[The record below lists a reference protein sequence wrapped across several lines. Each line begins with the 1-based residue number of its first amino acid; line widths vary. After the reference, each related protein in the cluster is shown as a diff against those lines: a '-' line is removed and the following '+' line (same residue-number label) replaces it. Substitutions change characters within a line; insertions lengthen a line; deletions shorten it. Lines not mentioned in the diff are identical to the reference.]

1 MCWPVS
7 VCVCV
12 QGSVFD
18 MTTLGHT
25 HLEASGMQGAESDS
39 ALSQDPAMRSEPHTV
54 EHTSCSLA
62 AFLTHIMHY
71 CYATE
76 LPLTPPSV
84 EGAGACLPPLLLQ
97 PPPPSQCPGAG
108 SLFGGGEHGTALADE
123 VLFCRNACTVCSVVR
138 CSWLNS
144 ISRRSRPSELGKHI
158 SVHP

>member
-18 MTTLGHT
+18 MTTLG

-62 AFLTHIMHY
+62 AFLTHLMH
-71 CYATE
+71 CCCATE
-76 LPLTPPSV
+76 LPLTPPAASRELVHAFHRCCSTHSLPASV
-84 EGAGACLPPLLLQ
+84 LELAHSLEEVSTVLLL
-97 PPPPSQCPGAG
+97 PMRCCFAET
-108 SLFGGGEHGTALADE
+108 L
-123 VLFCRNACTVCSVVR
+123 VLSAV
-138 CSWLNS
+138 L
-144 ISRRSRPSELGKHI
+144 
-158 SVHP
+158 